1 MICGRRDLC
10 VMIMEGR
17 KVNTFFYVIGRTNLY
32 IFGVGS
38 FIYRSK
44 FRKIKAVPR
53 MARQSER
60 GEERNVVLDCSPPE
74 ILNDDGFR
82 HAAGESGDEEFVF
95 KPAEEEL

>member
-1 MICGRRDLC
+1 MLP
-10 VMIMEGR
+10 VWNPHVLEEE
-17 KVNTFFYVIGRTNLY
+17 
-32 IFGVGS
+32 
-38 FIYRSK
+38 
-44 FRKIKAVPR
+44 IKAVPR
-53 MARQSER
+53 MARQSKR